1 MKTLKSVFVFL
12 FLFTVFSIVK
22 GQNPN
27 TQSKSVAVIN
37 NAEIY
42 FENTVHDYG
51 TIRKNSKGSCEFVF
65 KNTGDQ
71 PLVLDNVKT
80 SCGCTV
86 PTWPKKTILPGKSGT
101 IKVVYNTKKT
111 GTFNKTIT
119 VMSNAK
125 TDPVELSINGTVIE

>member
-1 MKTLKSVFVFL
+1 MKPLKSLFVFL
-12 FLFTVFSIVK
+12 FLFAATSFVK
-22 GQNPN
+22 GQPEG
-27 TQSKSVAVIN
+27 TASKENAVKN
-37 NAEIY
+37 SPEIY
-42 FENTVHDYG
+42 FAEFTYDYG
-51 TIRKNSKGSCEFVF
+51 TIKKNSKATCEFVF

-86 PTWPKKTILPGKSGT
+86 PTWPKKPILPGKSGT

-111 GTFNKTIT
+111 GTFFKTIT

-125 TDPVELSINGTVIE
+125 TDPVELSIKGTVIE